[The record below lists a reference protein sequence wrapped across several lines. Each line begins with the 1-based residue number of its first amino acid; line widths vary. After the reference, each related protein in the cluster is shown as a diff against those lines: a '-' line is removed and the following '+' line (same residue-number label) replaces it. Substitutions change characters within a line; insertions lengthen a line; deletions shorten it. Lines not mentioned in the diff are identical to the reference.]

1 MIGATFLCSLL
12 STLTNATFGMFYSKI
27 FVYHYPFFSAT
38 MSRNRFQSILR
49 YLHLVDNSY
58 TNDLFTPQD
67 PLRKIWPFVDTL
79 CSTFK
84 GFYYPEK
91 EPSLEGNTCPFK
103 GWLGFVTYN
112 PNKPNKWG
120 DQIVSAV

>member
-1 MIGATFLCSLL
+1 
-12 STLTNATFGMFYSKI
+12 
-27 FVYHYPFFSAT
+27 

-49 YLHLVDNSY
+49 YLHVVDNSY

-84 GFYYPEK
+84 DFYYPEK
-91 EPSLEGNTCPFK
+91 ELSLGGGTCPFK
-103 GWLGFVTYN
+103 VRLGFVTYN